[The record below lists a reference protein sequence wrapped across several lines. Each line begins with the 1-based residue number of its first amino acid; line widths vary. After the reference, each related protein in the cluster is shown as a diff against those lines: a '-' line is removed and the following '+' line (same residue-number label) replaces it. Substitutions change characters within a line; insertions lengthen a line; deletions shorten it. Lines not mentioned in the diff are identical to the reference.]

1 MCAHGLPAAS
11 VQGTPYLLNGSLVN
25 YLLNNLPQCATAVYA
40 APHIV
45 LLMPLGTPLC
55 PLWQLPNRQCTQ
67 RHAMCAVFRP
77 HQHRLRSW
85 TGSDC
90 ASCMQAARAVAGTI
104 RSFQPTIQ
112 ELTQVSGELRTNLTK
127 EMGLDELQREFEDI
141 QRTTRDAVSV
151 QPRPPAYDSGSDSP
165 ARRGGSGADSAASTS
180 SSANGAAG
188 LSAEEGASLSA
199 VSERLAGQDE
209 EQASK
214 YASRRDRTRAERE
227 ARGGL
232 QYGDLRFDD
241 GTASSG
247 GEFDEEED
255 LQRMRERSAAMA
267 WGNSADDDNSRS
279 REFEAEFDASAEDR
293 DAALRQAR
301 DGGGTAKRL
310 EEMTVTEL
318 EAELAKRRLLVRK
331 IRAAEDDGD
340 A

>member
-1 MCAHGLPAAS
+1 
-11 VQGTPYLLNGSLVN
+11 
-25 YLLNNLPQCATAVYA
+25 
-40 APHIV
+40 
-45 LLMPLGTPLC
+45 
-55 PLWQLPNRQCTQ
+55 
-67 RHAMCAVFRP
+67 
-77 HQHRLRSW
+77 
-85 TGSDC
+85 
-90 ASCMQAARAVAGTI
+90 MQAARAVAGTI

-141 QRTTRDAVSV
+141 QRTTRDAVSL
-151 QPRPPAYDSGSDSP
+151 QPRPTAYDSGSSSP
-165 ARRGGSGADSAASTS
+165 SHRGGSGADSAASTS

-247 GEFDEEED
+247 GEFDEDED